1 MHLNHKSLFLL
12 IGLSLA
18 TLSALLRFWALDQTP
33 YANGWDSYF
42 YLVQL
47 KSLEETGQMH
57 SPEAS
62 LIYPYLQLFYW
73 LTGDYVRGMKTGVAV
88 LCGLWVAVVY
98 GSTAFRASGSAPL
111 RALVTNEKGINAF
124 FPDSLKAVLP
134 ALIAL
139 FSPHLTYFAAQ
150 YPKNLLGL
158 IFFGLFVNSLQR
170 PVAGRYGWLLPA
182 FCLIINYFGHRMTF
196 GLAVVYLVLHL
207 LFQFQWATFTK
218 LFKFSKRVVPD
229 SERPAFSTGTLK
241 KIMFYGA
248 IAVGLFLLAGQF
260 FPGLA
265 NMADSGRLQGVISAA
280 PQFAPRSFVQ
290 TFGFQRISAW
300 WLFEIIAITVLFLW
314 ALFQAL
320 RRHDRERLP
329 LLMVCALLIFPF
341 LEWSTTGIAWRFW
354 MVFVLLIP
362 LASPKSLASAKSAVR
377 SPKSEVGS
385 VKPAFSG
392 WKISVRAAGICLCGA
407 ALFVAAFFSWK
418 SYQPALHDP
427 DYAQFQKMTER
438 TQVYF
443 EGQPAPELV
452 IAHNALAEYFT
463 FTTGIDAMPW
473 LPEYEIDSFRLW
485 RIAAGVHQPT
495 LQYFSGK
502 EHAGHIKSLGGNYY
516 LLPEFVWRQALV
528 RAHSEQDELFLEV
541 AESWRN
547 PWKMRPGW
555 LLRKVKPA
563 PTPTIY

>member
-1 MHLNHKSLFLL
+1 MHRKSNFIIPL

-18 TLSALLRFWALDQTP
+18 ALSALLRFWALDQTP
-33 YANGWDSYF
+33 FANGWDSYF

-62 LIYPYLQLFYW
+62 LIYPYLRLFYW
-73 LTGDYVRGMKTGVAV
+73 LTGDYVLGMKTGVAV
-88 LCGLWVAVVY
+88 LCGIWVAVVY
-98 GSTAFRASGSAPL
+98 GSTAFRPSEKAPFK
-111 RALVTNEKGINAF
+111 ALINTFSGINAPD
-124 FPDSLKAVLP
+124 PDSLKAVLP
-134 ALIAL
+134 VCIAL
-139 FSPHLTYFAAQ
+139 FSPQLTYFAAQ

-170 PVAGRYGWLLPA
+170 PATGRYGLLFPACWLIL
-182 FCLIINYFGHRMTF
+182 NYFGHRMTF
-196 GLAVVYLVLHL
+196 GLAVVYLVVHL
-207 LFQFQWATFTK
+207 LLQIRWATFTK
-218 LFKFSKRVVPD
+218 LKKFSKRVVPQAKP
-229 SERPAFSTGTLK
+229 SGLSK
-241 KIMFYGA
+241 KTFLYGA

-265 NMADSGRLQGVISAA
+265 NIADSGRLQGVISAT

-290 TFGFQRISAW
+290 TFGFQRISTW

-314 ALFQAL
+314 ALSQAL
-320 RRHDRERLP
+320 RQHDRERLP
-329 LLMVCALLIFPF
+329 LLLVCALLIFPF
-341 LEWSTTGIAWRFW
+341 LEWSTTGLAWRFW

-362 LASPKSLASAKSAVR
+362 LASAKSEISAKSEVQSAKSGAYTAWLGGLKLVR
-377 SPKSEVGS
+377 ILQLSLL
-385 VKPAFSG
+385 A
-392 WKISVRAAGICLCGA
+392 
-407 ALFVAAFFSWK
+407 AAFFSWK

-427 DYAQFQKMTER
+427 DYRQYQKITER
-438 TQVYF
+438 TQAVF
-443 EGQPAPELV
+443 GDSIRAELV

-463 FTTGIDAMPW
+463 FTTGTDAMPW
-473 LPEYEIDSFRLW
+473 LPDYEIDSSRLW

-502 EHAGHIKSLGGNYY
+502 ENTGKIKNLGGNYY
-516 LLPEFVWRQALV
+516 LLPEYVWQQVLF
-528 RAHSEQDELFLEV
+528 RARAEQDLDFIQM

-555 LLRKVKPA
+555 LLRKHEKQER
-563 PTPTIY
+563 YLRDSSSHK